1 MSIHLRNLN
10 NWAQKYDLITEIK
23 ILIENGFD
31 NLQSV
36 AAITDSDLDTI
47 GISKIGT
54 KKKILAA
61 CTEVHRKAQK
71 ILQTGG
77 SLADI
82 NNIAYTEERPKMLVP
97 QPEPERADPSP
108 ITSPSPTTPSPTTP
122 SPVPLRTVE
131 LFCNK
136 FEIPIADE
144 FSLDTMTGAEHKMK
158 RAKKFLLRFKGN
170 PKYCLSICPHD
181 GDLIIT
187 VADANPSQLWHI
199 YGDNNRF
206 VVMNSKNHKYL
217 YFSEDDK
224 KMRPPSLHPSIA
236 GNMTWSAMQVADNG
250 FVIRP
255 FTDKLP
261 MPEILD
267 GTGHYLTV
275 GDGAKIN
282 LTSCIIDGYEVKT
295 YPYMAVDMQS
305 WDAVPY

>member
-1 MSIHLRNLN
+1 MSTHLRNLN
-10 NWAQKYDLITEIK
+10 NWAQKYDLMVEIQ
-23 ILIENGFD
+23 ILIDNGFD

-36 AAITDSDLDTI
+36 AAITDSDLNSI
-47 GISKIGT
+47 GITKIGT

-71 ILQTGG
+71 ILQAGG

-82 NNIAYTEERPKMLVP
+82 NNIAYTEERPKVVVIANPIP
-97 QPEPERADPSP
+97 QPESSPVSSSP
-108 ITSPSPTTPSPTTP
+108 I
-122 SPVPLRTVE
+122 PLRTVE
-131 LFCNK
+131 LFSNK
-136 FEIPIADE
+136 LEIPTADE
-144 FSLDTMTGAEHKMK
+144 FSLDTMVNADVKMK
-158 RAKKFLLRFKGN
+158 RAKKFLLRFTAN

-181 GDLIIT
+181 GALIIT

-206 VVMNSKNHKYL
+206 AIMNSRYHKFL

-224 KMRPPSLHPSIA
+224 KMHPPALHPSIA
-236 GNMTWSAMQVADNG
+236 GNMTWSASQVADNG

-261 MPEILD
+261 MPEVLE

-275 GDGAKIN
+275 GDGAKLN
-282 LTSCIIDGYEVKT
+282 LSNCIIDGFEVKS
-295 YPYMAVDMQS
+295 YPYMSVDIQA

>member
-1 MSIHLRNLN
+1 MSTHLRNLN
-10 NWAQKYDLITEIK
+10 NWAQKYDLMVEIQ
-23 ILIENGFD
+23 ILIDNGFD

-36 AAITDSDLDTI
+36 AAITDSDLNSI
-47 GISKIGT
+47 GITKIGT

-71 ILQTGG
+71 ILQNGG

-82 NNIAYTEERPKMLVP
+82 NNIAYTEERPKMSIP
-97 QPEPERADPSP
+97 QPEQPE
-108 ITSPSPTTPSPTTP
+108 P
-122 SPVPLRTVE
+122 SPVPSPSPIPLHKVE
-131 LFCNK
+131 IFSNK
-136 FEIPIADE
+136 LEIPIADE
-144 FSLDTMTGAEHKMK
+144 FSLDTMVNAEVKMK
-158 RAKKFLLRFKGN
+158 RAKKFLLRFRGN

-181 GDLIIT
+181 GALIIT

-206 VVMNSKNHKYL
+206 AIMNSKHLKFL

-224 KMRPPSLHPSIA
+224 KMQPPSLHPSIT
-236 GNMTWSAMQVADNG
+236 GNMTWSATQVADNG
-250 FVIRP
+250 FVVRP

-282 LTSCIIDGYEVKT
+282 LSNCTIDGFEVKT
-295 YPYMAVDMQS
+295 YPYMAVDIQA

>member
-1 MSIHLRNLN
+1 MSTHLRNLN
-10 NWAQKYDLITEIK
+10 NWAQKYDLTHEIQ
-23 ILIENGFD
+23 ILIDNGFD

-36 AAITDSDLDTI
+36 AAITDSDLNSI
-47 GISKIGT
+47 GITKIGT

-71 ILQTGG
+71 ILQSGG

-82 NNIAYTEERPKMLVP
+82 NNIAYTEERPKIPIPQPVP
-97 QPEPERADPSP
+97 EQPEPSTVPSPSP
-108 ITSPSPTTPSPTTP
+108 I
-122 SPVPLRTVE
+122 PLRTVE
-131 LFCNK
+131 IFSNK
-136 FEIPIADE
+136 LEIPIADE
-144 FSLDTMTGAEHKMK
+144 FSLDTMVNAEVKMK
-158 RAKKFLLRFKGN
+158 RAKKFLIRFKGN

-181 GDLIIT
+181 GALIIT
-187 VADANPSQLWHI
+187 LADANPSQLWHI

-206 VVMNSKNHKYL
+206 AIMNSRNHKFL

-224 KMRPPSLHPSIA
+224 KMHPPALHPTIA
-236 GNMTWSAMQVADNG
+236 GNMTWSATQVADNG
-250 FVIRP
+250 FVVRP

-261 MPEILD
+261 MPEVLD

-282 LTSCIIDGYEVKT
+282 LSLCTIDGFEVKT
-295 YPYMAVDMQS
+295 YPYMDVDIQA